1 MIVLFGALIG
11 MAVAGF
17 PSRREDPPLTVQA
30 ATGTS
35 TSSSV
40 LAPTT
45 TTPTT
50 STTTSLR
57 PVADVRVMVFNAS
70 GVPGTAT
77 RIGNRIKAKGWN
89 LKPPGADRPAQ
100 PTTAVMYKPGFDN
113 EARSLT
119 AELDLPT
126 TAATPLT
133 AAVSAADADLALLVG
148 EDLAKRPG

>member
-30 ATGTS
+30 ASGTTTS
-35 TSSSV
+35 TSV
-40 LAPTT
+40 LGTTT

-50 STTTSLR
+50 SPPTSLR
-57 PVADVRVMVFNAS
+57 PVGNVRVMVFNAS

-77 RIGNRIKAKGWN
+77 RIGSRIKAKGWDV
-89 LKPPGADRPAQ
+89 KAPGADRPAQ

-113 EARSLT
+113 EARALT
-119 AELDLPT
+119 AELSLPT

-133 AAVSAADADLALLVG
+133 PAVAAADADLALLVG
-148 EDLAKRPG
+148 EELAKRPN